1 LVTYNQRQ
9 IIHFLLNIKVKKFT
23 FILIYIDDIL
33 LTGNDL
39 QEIKLL
45 KSHMLKHIKDL
56 GELKYFMGIEFSRS
70 KRGIFMS
77 QRKYT
82 LDILQDTRLSGVKP
96 GKIPMDENLK
106 LTDEDGQRLHDLS
119 KYRRL
124 VGRLIYL
131 TVTRPGIVYLVC
143 TLDQFMNTP

>member
-1 LVTYNQRQ
+1 
-9 IIHFLLNIKVKKFT
+9 
-23 FILIYIDDIL
+23 
-33 LTGNDL
+33 
-39 QEIKLL
+39 
-45 KSHMLKHIKDL
+45 MLKHIKDL